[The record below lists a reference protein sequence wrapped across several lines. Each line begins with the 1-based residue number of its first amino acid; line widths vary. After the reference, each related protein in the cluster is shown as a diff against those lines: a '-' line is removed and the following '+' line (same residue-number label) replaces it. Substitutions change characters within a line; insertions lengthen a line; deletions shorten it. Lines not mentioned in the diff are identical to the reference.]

1 MLEEFDKAKE
11 RKSMRKETPLREA
24 STEIKKKVKE
34 NRCLRMARLM
44 KEHGKTISNTATSK
58 LHQLLKKALV

>member
-1 MLEEFDKAKE
+1 MLEEFGKAKE
-11 RKSMRKETPLREA
+11 RKSMRKETPLREV

-44 KEHGKTISNTATSK
+44 KEHGKMISSTETSK
-58 LHQLLKKALV
+58 LLPLLKKALV